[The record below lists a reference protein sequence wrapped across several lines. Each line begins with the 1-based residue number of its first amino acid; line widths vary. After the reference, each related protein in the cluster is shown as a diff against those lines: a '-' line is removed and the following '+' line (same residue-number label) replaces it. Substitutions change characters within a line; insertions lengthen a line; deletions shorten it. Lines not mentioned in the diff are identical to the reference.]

1 MQILTITVK
10 DLTRRK
16 AKLLLAL
23 LSVAIAVSAFA
34 AITTIFSAAEDGL
47 WDEASKYGAN
57 IIMKPRTEQVSLLAG
72 STTLGI
78 LSTGDNYINESDL
91 ELIRTIENKANIAVI
106 APKLYGVIEVN
117 ASKAVVLGINSTQEG
132 RLKPWW
138 KIEGEWPEEGEVLL
152 GTDIAHNLHLG
163 VADIVMVT
171 GGRER
176 NFTVSGVLGGTGA
189 AEDSFIIMNLHDA
202 QAVLER
208 PGLISTAEVRALCN
222 NCPVEEMS
230 RQIEGAVPGVEARA
244 ISQIVMGEMAMI
256 AKTKS
261 SAMAVALVTILVSAM
276 TVASTML
283 AAINEKTKEIGIM
296 RAVGASD
303 GQIMFMVILEGTII
317 GCIGGIIGFAGGTIA
332 AMFFGPMLF
341 DSVVHPLYELLP
353 GVVVVSMLICM
364 VAAYPP
370 ARRALD
376 IDPVKVLR
384 DV

>member
-1 MQILTITVK
+1 MAMFTITVK

-16 AKLLLAL
+16 GKLLLAL

-57 IIMKPRTEQVSLLAG
+57 IIIKPKTEQVSLLAG
-72 STTLGI
+72 STTLGT

-91 ELIRTIENKANIAVI
+91 EFIQTIENKANIAVV
-106 APKLYGVIEVN
+106 APKLYGIIEIN
-117 ASKAVVLGINSTQEG
+117 ATKAVLLGINSTQES

-138 KIEGEWPEEGEVLL
+138 KIDGEWPGEGEVLL
-152 GTDIAHNLHLG
+152 GTDIAENLQLKAGDVFMASNGH
-163 VADIVMVT
+163 T
-171 GGRER
+171 R
-176 NFTVSGVLGGTGA
+176 NFTVSGVLDGTGA
-189 AEDSFIIMNLHDA
+189 AEDAFIIMNLHDA
-202 QAVLER
+202 QDVLER

-222 NCPVEEMS
+222 DCPVDEMS

-261 SAMAVALVTILVSAM
+261 SAMAVALVTLLVSAM

-283 AAINEKTKEIGIM
+283 AAINDKTKEIGIM

-303 GQIMFMVILEGTII
+303 GQITFMVMLEGTII
-317 GCIGGIIGFAGGTIA
+317 GFIGGIIGFAGGTLA
-332 AMFFGPMLF
+332 AMLFGPMLF
-341 DSVVHPLYELLP
+341 DSVVHPLYGLLP
-353 GVVVVSMLICM
+353 QVIVVSMLICM
-364 VAAYPP
+364 AAAYLP

-376 IDPVKVLR
+376 IDPVEVLR

>member
-1 MQILTITVK
+1 MSIITITVK

-57 IIMKPRTEQVSLLAG
+57 IIIKQKTDQVPLLAG
-72 STTLGI
+72 STTVGT
-78 LSTGDNYINESDL
+78 LSTGDNYINESELDL
-91 ELIRTIENKANIAVI
+91 IWTIEYKANIAVV
-106 APKLYGVIEVN
+106 APKLYGIVEVN
-117 ASKAVVLGINSTQEG
+117 GTKAVLLGINSTQES

-138 KIEGEWPEEGEVLL
+138 KIDGEWPGEGEVLL
-152 GTDIAHNLHLG
+152 GTDIAQALQLG
-163 VADIVMVT
+163 PGDIFTINTHQMY
-171 GGRER
+171 EI
-176 NFTVSGVLGGTGA
+176 TVSGVLEGTGA
-189 AEDSFIIMNLHDA
+189 AEDAFMIMNLHDA
-202 QAVLER
+202 QDVLER

-222 NCPVEEMS
+222 NCPVEEIS
-230 RQIEGAVPGVEARA
+230 RQIEGALPSVEARA

-261 SAMAVALVTILVSAM
+261 SAMAVALVTLLVSAM

-283 AAINEKTKEIGIM
+283 AAINDKTKEIGIM

-303 GQIMFMVILEGTII
+303 GQITSMVMLEGTII
-317 GCIGGIIGFAGGTIA
+317 GFIGGIIGFIAGTVA
-332 AMFFGPMLF
+332 AMLFGPMLF
-341 DSVVHPLYELLP
+341 DSVVKPLYDLLP
-353 GVVVVSMLICM
+353 QVIVVSMVICM
-364 VAAYPP
+364 MAAYLP

-376 IDPVKVLR
+376 IDPVEVLR